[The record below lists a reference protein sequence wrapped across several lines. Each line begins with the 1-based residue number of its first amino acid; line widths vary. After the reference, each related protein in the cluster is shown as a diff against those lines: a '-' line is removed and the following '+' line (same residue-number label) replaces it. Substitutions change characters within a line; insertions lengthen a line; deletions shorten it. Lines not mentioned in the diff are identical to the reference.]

1 MASETD
7 PTRGLTCYLVGGA
20 VRDRRLGL
28 EVKERD
34 FVVVGAQVETM
45 LERGFLLVGKD
56 FPVFLHPRTH
66 EEYALARTERK
77 VAPGYRGFSV
87 HAADDV
93 TLEQDLQ
100 RRDLTINALAEDNEG
115 RLIDPYGGQQ
125 DLEARWLRHV
135 SPAFRED
142 PVRVLRVARFAARFA
157 HLGFRLAPETL
168 ELMREMSASGELD
181 ALVPERV
188 WQELASALATRT
200 PSRFFTTLRSAGAL
214 AHLFPE
220 IDRLWGV
227 PQEAL
232 FHPEIDTGLHA
243 MLVLDAAAAMSDQPE
258 IRFAAL
264 THDLGKGVTP
274 PAQWPDHSG
283 HEARGLPLVEDL
295 CRRWRAPRRFRDLAL
310 LATGY
315 HGRVHRLGRPDAV
328 EALELMQETDA
339 FRRPERFR
347 ELLLICEADSR
358 GRHGFEQQPYP
369 QRASLE
375 AALTAAK
382 TADRSPL
389 PRDLTDPG
397 EIQSFIRARRLAAI
411 EQVVG
416 E

>member
-7 PTRGLTCYLVGGA
+7 PTRGLQCYLVGGA
-20 VRDRRLGL
+20 VRDRLLGL

-45 LERGFLLVGKD
+45 LARGFILVGKD
-56 FPVFLHPRTH
+56 FPVFLHPHTH

-100 RRDLTINALAEDNEG
+100 RRDLTINALAEAADG
-115 RLIDPYGGQQ
+115 RLIDPYGGHR
-125 DLEARWLRHV
+125 DLEARWLRHI

-188 WQELASALATRT
+188 WQELASALETST
-200 PSRFFTTLRSAGAL
+200 PSRFFTTLRAAGAL
-214 AHLFPE
+214 AQLFPE

-227 PQEAL
+227 PQEAF

-243 MLVLDAAAAMSDQPE
+243 MLVLDAAAAMSDRPE

-264 THDLGKGVTP
+264 AHDLGKGVTP
-274 PAQWPDHSG
+274 PSQWPDHSG

-315 HGRVHRLGRPDAV
+315 HGRVHRLGRPNAV

-347 ELLLICEADSR
+347 ELLLVCEADSR

-382 TADRSPL
+382 AADRSPL
-389 PRDLTDPG
+389 PKDLTDPG

-411 EQVVG
+411 EQVMR